1 MEKVIIMGSGP
12 AGYTAAIYACRAG
25 LSPLIISGNVL
36 GGQAGLTAEVENYP
50 GFPEA
55 ISGFELMERMKQQ
68 AERLGTRVVI
78 DEVTAADLS
87 SRPFKLTTHGSNYET
102 EALIIATGV
111 APRKLGVPGEK
122 EYTGRGVSYCATCDG
137 FFYKG
142 KTVAVVGG
150 GDAAVEEALYLSRL
164 ADKVY
169 VIHRRNRLRAQQI
182 AQDRARR
189 RENISF
195 IWNSVVRAI
204 LGAETV
210 NAVLLNNMESG
221 EESTL
226 PVDGV
231 FIYIGSDP
239 NTRLFV
245 GQLELD
251 ANGYIVTDRRCHT
264 SVPGVFAAGDVQELV
279 LKQIATAVGTGAIA
293 AMEADKFLAELE
305 DRAYPPRQ

>member
-1 MEKVIIMGSGP
+1 MERVIIIGSGP
-12 AGYTAAIYACRAG
+12 AGYTAAIYASRAG
-25 LSPLIISGNVL
+25 LSPLLISGNIL

-55 ISGFELMERMKQQ
+55 ISGLELMERMKQQ
-68 AERLGTRVVI
+68 AERLGARLVI
-78 DEVTAADLS
+78 DEVTAVDLS
-87 SRPFKLTTHGSNYET
+87 SRPFRLTTHGGNYET
-102 EALIIATGV
+102 ETLIIATGV

-169 VIHRRNRLRAQQI
+169 VIHRRNRLRAQQM
-182 AQDRARR
+182 AQDRAKR
-189 RENISF
+189 RENITF

-204 LGAETV
+204 LGEEAV
-210 NAVLLNNMESG
+210 NAVLLHNLASG

-239 NTRLFV
+239 NTGLFV

-251 ANGYIVTDRRCHT
+251 ANGYIVTDRRGHT
-264 SVPGVFAAGDVQELV
+264 SVPGVFAAGDVQEQV
-279 LKQIATAVGTGAIA
+279 LKQIATAVGSGAIA

-305 DRAYPPRQ
+305 DRVYPPRQ